1 MYDWQGAIRQ
11 LAAEIERQKK
21 QIRQLEE
28 EKDKIWKEI
37 ERIRSRPPLHVE
49 KIDYHFDQLKVERL
63 EGTLNIG
70 INPGQLQDMDEF
82 YPGISPDPLPPE
94 KKEQLG
100 EDLRREMEK
109 MADAEIPKLV
119 EKARSERE
127 LPADESFLNFIIQEI
142 KQQIPTRAL
151 QSIDRCLAELG
162 NVPEKAV
169 RQWVLNTFRADLNR
183 AVESFIQQFPQ
194 KGGNG

>member
-1 MYDWQGAIRQ
+1 
-11 LAAEIERQKK
+11 
-21 QIRQLEE
+21 
-28 EKDKIWKEI
+28 
-37 ERIRSRPPLHVE
+37 
-49 KIDYHFDQLKVERL
+49 
-63 EGTLNIG
+63 
-70 INPGQLQDMDEF
+70 
-82 YPGISPDPLPPE
+82 
-94 KKEQLG
+94 
-100 EDLRREMEK
+100 

>member
-94 KKEQLG
+94 KKNNWG
-100 EDLRREMEK
+100 KICVGKWKKWRM
-109 MADAEIPKLV
+109 PKSQNWW
-119 EKARSERE
+119 KRPGR
-127 LPADESFLNFIIQEI
+127 
-142 KQQIPTRAL
+142 K
-151 QSIDRCLAELG
+151 G
-162 NVPEKAV
+162 NCPPMKV
-169 RQWVLNTFRADLNR
+169 F
-183 AVESFIQQFPQ
+183 
-194 KGGNG
+194 